1 MIQSRLQANRILF
14 GWESRVPPEDRN
26 YPLCECCGNPISPE
40 EVYNIRGRYYDEDCA
55 KEMCR
60 EYVIDEPA
68 ECSGCEETLEE
79 MFYKVGDDCYC
90 EQCFDRYSKE

>member
-1 MIQSRLQANRILF
+1 MIQSRLQANSILF

-40 EVYNIRGRYYDEDCA
+40 EVYCISGKYYDEDCA
-55 KEMCR
+55 KAAHI

-68 ECSGCEETLEE
+68 ECAGCEDTLEE
-79 MFYKVGDDCYC
+79 MFYLVGDDCYC
-90 EQCFDRYSKE
+90 EQCFDRYFRE

>member
-1 MIQSRLQANRILF
+1 MIQSRLQANRVLF

-26 YPLCECCGNPISPE
+26 YPLCDCCGNSISPE
-40 EVYNIRGRYYDEDCA
+40 EVYNIRGKYYDEDCA

-60 EYVIDEPA
+60 EYVIDEA
-68 ECSGCEETLEE
+68 WTCEGCEETLEE

-90 EQCFDRYSKE
+90 EQCFDDYFRE